1 MSSLGVRSLG
11 MCSPINY
18 FVTADAQISIFGG
31 RSSLHP
37 EIDMFSAEDEHRGH
51 RYRRPTTHVFRGPL
65 LRYCLCQKCK
75 ARNGRARLCL
85 TKQAREE

>member
-31 RSSLHP
+31 RSSLYP
-37 EIDMFSAEDEHRGH
+37 GVIFCCRGRIQRASLH
-51 RYRRPTTHVFRGPL
+51 EAHDTRVSRAIIAL
-65 LRYCLCQKCK
+65 LLMSKCE